1 VLPGRSPGDGSGR
14 ATRLIALVLA
24 IPLAILSFAGFVS
37 LVAVVDHRGK
47 QASLESVEVANWE
60 CRHHGIDC
68 GTESWEAVESRWQR
82 RELTYRLAVVALSAT
97 AVGLL
102 GGIYGRPARPG
113 RRSGGILE
121 VPE

>member
-1 VLPGRSPGDGSGR
+1 VLSGRSPGNDSGR
-14 ATRLIALVLA
+14 ATHLIALVLA

-60 CRHHGIDC
+60 CRHHGINC
-68 GTESWEAVESRWQR
+68 GTEAWEAVESRWQR
-82 RELTYRLAVVALSAT
+82 RELTYQLAVVALSAT

-102 GGIYGRPARPG
+102 GGICGRPSRP
-113 RRSGGILE
+113 RRRDDGIVE